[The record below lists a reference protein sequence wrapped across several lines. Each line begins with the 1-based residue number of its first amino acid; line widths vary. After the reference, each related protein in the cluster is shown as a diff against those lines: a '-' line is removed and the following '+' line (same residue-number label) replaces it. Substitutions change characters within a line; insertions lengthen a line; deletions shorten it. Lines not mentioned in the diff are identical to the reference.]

1 MLLHFYYK
9 VVEGEREC
17 AKGHVQVS
25 PDERAGWTHALEM
38 SGNAA
43 AAGIATASG
52 PPGSSHR
59 DHLGGDLAGLG
70 ASPAASGGFPRRV
83 SGPTFSGGT
92 GHARKMEEFF
102 GSDRVGATLRM
113 QQSEAAWDLQ
123 APPSSGA
130 SAVFITGKLR
140 DATANTA
147 VERAVAE
154 QVRVRDAVG
163 KAGAIAS
170 GPRSRVVA
178 VTDPAHGLGR
188 RHTQRADHASEHGL
202 AAEGCVV
209 LG

>member
-1 MLLHFYYK
+1 M
-9 VVEGEREC
+9 G
-17 AKGHVQVS
+17 
-25 PDERAGWTHALEM
+25 
-38 SGNAA
+38 
-43 AAGIATASG
+43 
-52 PPGSSHR
+52 
-59 DHLGGDLAGLG
+59 
-70 ASPAASGGFPRRV
+70 
-83 SGPTFSGGT
+83 
-92 GHARKMEEFF
+92 EFF